1 LSYIYKVTKQHS
13 MRQNAIEIRE
23 QLLEAGFSDT
33 QILEYLLFHYMSGW
47 DAEKAM
53 TSIKEEYEA
62 DLDS

>member
-1 LSYIYKVTKQHS
+1 